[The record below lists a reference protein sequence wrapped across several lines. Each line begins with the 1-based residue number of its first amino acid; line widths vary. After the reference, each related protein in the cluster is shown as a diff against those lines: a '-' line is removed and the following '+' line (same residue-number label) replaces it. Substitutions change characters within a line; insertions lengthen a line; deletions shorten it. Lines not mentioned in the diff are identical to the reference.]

1 MIGFYNTLG
10 KMIIMNAP
18 KIKLFPVDS
27 KRIFY
32 NIEYSLS
39 RGRKQFLL
47 LTGIIFTG
55 LLLLFLT
62 TSWYSIS
69 TTRGPVFGKAIGD
82 LNYASF
88 EPAFFSIISYW
99 QSPAYNIVD
108 KIDNTL
114 NTPIVVFGS
123 YDPTA
128 NLLTGGF
135 QLSFGMLVGILSMSI
150 LLGLYTNLWLLTR
163 KSGCKIG
170 RAAKGTGALAGI
182 GGGASGTFSM
192 LIMAGCCGGTGISFL
207 LFSLPLIGSFLSSY
221 YANIDTLSILLIAI
235 PSNLLT
241 FGLIMFM
248 ASKLQVSTEVKTKEL
263 VVISDWFKVAIY
275 LIVPAFLLFVFVLGV
290 YWWGAQSITV
300 LKSGMVGGSQNMT
313 ISIYTTLPLSASLFL
328 IAGLIQLRRIFLQT
342 KPKAHVNEAQ
352 IGAI

>member
-1 MIGFYNTLG
+1 MSAKYSIGKG
-10 KMIIMNAP
+10 
-18 KIKLFPVDS
+18 FPVDS

-69 TTRGPVFGKAIGD
+69 TTRGPVFGHASVGD
-82 LNYASF
+82 LNYANF

-99 QSPAYNIVD
+99 QSPAYNIAD

-123 YDPTA
+123 YDPTTT
-128 NLLTGGF
+128 LLTAGF

-170 RAAKGTGALAGI
+170 RAAKGTGALSGI
-182 GGGASGTFSM
+182 GGGTVGTFSM

-207 LFSLPLIGSFLSSY
+207 LFSLPLVGSFLSSF
-221 YANIDTLSILLIAI
+221 YANFDTFSILLIAI

-248 ASKLQVSTEVKTKEL
+248 ASKLQVSTEVKTKER

-275 LIVPAFLLFVFVLGV
+275 LIVPAFLLFVFAMGV
-290 YWWGAQSITV
+290 YWWVAQSTV
-300 LKSGMVGGSQNMT
+300 VMKSGMIGGSQNMT

-352 IGAI
+352 IGAV